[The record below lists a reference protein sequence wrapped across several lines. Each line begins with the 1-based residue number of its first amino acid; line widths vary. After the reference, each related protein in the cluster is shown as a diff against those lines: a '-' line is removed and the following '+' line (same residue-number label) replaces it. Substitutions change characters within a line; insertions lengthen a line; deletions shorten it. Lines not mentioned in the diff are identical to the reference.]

1 MKEQMKMIFNYKV
14 KVAILAFFLMASFWS
29 CTSEFD
35 EINTNR
41 TAVSEDRFDEN
52 LLFTRSLVYGAL
64 RYTEYQRVQQ
74 LYTQHYM
81 QYYSVSV
88 DYFPT
93 GRYISR
99 NDWLTAY
106 WNAAFADFGMQCQQI
121 IEITEGN
128 DLKTNK
134 NAIARIWKVFIIHRV
149 TDLFG
154 DIPYNE
160 AFAGDIEPAY
170 TPQEEIY
177 LDMLNELKAAADV
190 LETPSLQGFGA
201 SDVVYGGDV
210 NSWIRFANSLRL
222 RLAMRLS
229 EVAPDIAQTHVSE
242 VLTENNMIS
251 SNEQSALLKYGIDF
265 GFALE
270 NIQPMSILKSFN
282 EYRMSN
288 TFVDFLRNNNDP
300 RLPLFATSNAEGEY
314 LGLQNGLNPQELA
327 ELDLNSFSEDTDI
340 ISSQAAPTGLLTYPE
355 VLFLQAEAAL
365 RGWGPGS
372 AEALYEQG
380 IKASISYWQ
389 DVYLDIISR
398 ISAEEAAALPEI
410 NISQDSI
417 DAYVAS
423 PSIQF
428 NPATGLEQIITQKW
442 VANLNQGLESYAEY
456 RRTGFP
462 QLNPIPNT
470 DGQSETGGTELPS
483 RLRYPAE
490 EQALN
495 RQNYEAAVARQGAD
509 LMTTKVWWDA
519 N

>member
-1 MKEQMKMIFNYKV
+1 MKILSNHKIRIV
-14 KVAILAFFLMASFWS
+14 ITGLVLVASLWS

-35 EINTNR
+35 EINKNQ

-106 WNAAFADFGMQCQQI
+106 WNAAYSDFAMQCQQI
-121 IEITEGN
+121 IEITEG
-128 DLKTNK
+128 DELKTSK
-134 NAIARIWKVFIIHRV
+134 NAIARIWKAFIIHRV

-154 DIPYNE
+154 DVPYNE
-160 AFAGDIEPAY
+160 AFSGILEPAY
-170 TPQEEIY
+170 TAQEEIY
-177 LDMLNELKAAADV
+177 LDMLNELKEAADI
-190 LETPSLQGFGA
+190 LETPSIEGFGA
-201 SDVVYGGDV
+201 SDVVYGGDT

-229 EVAPDIAQTHVSE
+229 EVSPDVAESHVSE
-242 VLTENNMIS
+242 VLAENNLIS
-251 SNEQSALLKYGIDF
+251 SNEESALLRYGRDY

-270 NIQPMSILKSFN
+270 NIQPMSILKSFG
-282 EYRMSN
+282 EYKISN
-288 TFVDFLRNNNDP
+288 TFVDFLRDNNDP
-300 RLPLFATSNAEGEY
+300 RIAIFVEPNAEGEY
-314 LGLQNGLNPQELA
+314 IGLQNGLNPQELA
-327 ELDLNSFSEDTDI
+327 ERDLDTFSQDTDI

-355 VLFLQAEAAL
+355 ILFLQAEAAL

-372 AEALYEQG
+372 AQEFYEQG
-380 IKASISYWQ
+380 IRASIAYWENI
-389 DVYLDIISR
+389 YLDIASR
-398 ISAEEAAALPEI
+398 IPPEEAAELPEV
-410 NISQDSI
+410 NISQDTI
-417 DAYVAS
+417 DFYLAS
-423 PSIQF
+423 PNIQF
-428 NPATGLEQIITQKW
+428 NEASALEQIITQKW

-462 QLNPIPNT
+462 NLNPIPNT
-470 DGQSETGGTELPS
+470 DGQSETGGSELPS
-483 RLRYPAE
+483 RLIYPAE

-495 RQNYEAAVARQGAD
+495 RENYEAAVARQGPD
-509 LMTTKVWWDA
+509 LMTTKVWWDQ
-519 N
+519 

>member
-1 MKEQMKMIFNYKV
+1 MIDQMKK
-14 KVAILAFFLMASFWS
+14 ILNNKFKIVFTAFFCSIILWS

-35 EINTNR
+35 EINENR
-41 TAVSEDRFDEN
+41 TAVTQDRFDED

-99 NDWLTAY
+99 NDWLTDY

-121 IEITEGN
+121 IDITEG
-128 DLKTNK
+128 DELKTSK
-134 NAIARIWKVFIIHRV
+134 NAIARIWKAFIIHRI

-154 DIPYNE
+154 DIPYE
-160 AFAGDIEPAY
+160 VAFSGIIEPEY
-170 TPQEEIY
+170 TTQEEIY
-177 LDMLNELKAAADV
+177 LDMLNELKEAASV
-190 LETPSLQGFGA
+190 LETPSIENFGV

-229 EVAPDIAQTHVSE
+229 EVEPEVAETHVSE
-242 VLTENNMIS
+242 VLAENILIS
-251 SNEQSALLKYGIDF
+251 SNEEAALLSYGRDK

-270 NIQPMSILKSFN
+270 NIQPMSILKSFG
-282 EYRMSN
+282 EYKMSN
-288 TFVDFLRNNNDP
+288 TFVDFLKENNDP
-300 RLPLFATSNAEGEY
+300 RLPIFSEPNAEGEY

-327 ELDLNSFSEDTDI
+327 ELDLDSFSEDTDI
-340 ISSQAAPTGLLTYPE
+340 ISNQAAPTGLLTYPE
-355 VLFLQAEAAL
+355 ILFLQAEAAL

-372 AEALYEQG
+372 AETLYEQG
-380 IKASISYWQ
+380 IRASIAYWEE
-389 DVYLDIISR
+389 VYLDIVSR
-398 ISAEEAAALPEI
+398 IPPEEAAALPVI
-410 NISQDSI
+410 DIPQDSI
-417 DAYVAS
+417 DAYLLS
-423 PSIQF
+423 PNIQY
-428 NPATGLEQIITQKW
+428 NPANGLEQIITQKW

-462 QLNPIPNT
+462 KLNPIPNT
-470 DGQSETGGTELPS
+470 DGQSETGGAELPS

-495 RQNYEAAVARQGAD
+495 RQNYESAVARQGPD
-509 LMTTKVWWDA
+509 LMTTKVWWD